1 MAKLS
6 LAVRKDLAAFEKD
19 RNDAL
24 AKISALTGN
33 TFTFDDSSLPAVYE
47 KVTMKD
53 GFGQM
58 VNKNYMN
65 FIVLKLTELL
75 SNDGVKA
82 EFNKRITEPKIAFEL
97 DDSKKYN
104 FSSVIR
110 PKDGKLVVVTDGAS
124 FGYNIGTTMPVW
136 QEDPTALQAAKQLS
150 LPIVKEIADSGKKR
164 EEILAE
170 MKTITGIEWTVESD
184 DSALWYAIT
193 NNEKY
198 SGFGT
203 GINNYLA
210 GLKGC
215 FQRFCT
221 DAMSK
226 EALGEAASNHKITF
240 EVDPAPGFNAKLA
253 IKNGNVV
260 VIIPA
265 AGFCFNLVY
274 LPQFPLE
281 NQL

>member
-6 LAVRKDLAAFEKD
+6 LAVRKDLAAVEKD

-24 AKISALTGN
+24 AKISSLSGN
-33 TFTFDDSSLPAVYE
+33 TFTFDDSCLPEVYE
-47 KVTMKD
+47 KVTMKN
-53 GFGQM
+53 GFGTM
-58 VNKNYMN
+58 VYKNYLNAM
-65 FIVLKLTELL
+65 VVKLTDLL
-75 SNDGVKA
+75 SNDAVKA
-82 EFNKRITEPKIAFEL
+82 EFNKRITDPKISFEI
-97 DDSKKYN
+97 DESKKYQ
-104 FSSVIR
+104 FSSVMR
-110 PKDGKLVVVTDGAS
+110 PKDGKLAVFTDAAS
-124 FGYNIGTTMPVW
+124 FGYNIGTGMPVW
-136 QEDPTALQAAKQLS
+136 QEDATALQASKQLS
-150 LPIVKEIADSGKKR
+150 LTIVKEIGDSEKKR
-164 EEILAE
+164 PEILAE
-170 MKTITGIEWTVESD
+170 MKTITGIEWTVECD
-184 DSALWYAIT
+184 DVAIFYAVT

-226 EALGEAASNHKITF
+226 EALADAVTNKKITF
-240 EVDPAPGFNAKLA
+240 ETDAAPGFNAKLA

-260 VIIPA
+260 IIIPA
-265 AGFCFNLVY
+265 AGFAYNLMY

>member
-1 MAKLS
+1 
-6 LAVRKDLAAFEKD
+6 LAAFEQV

-33 TFTFDDSSLPAVYE
+33 TWTFDDSSLAAVYE
-47 KVTMKD
+47 KVNMKD

-75 SNDGVKA
+75 SNDAVKV

-97 DDSKKYN
+97 DESKKYN
-104 FSSVIR
+104 FSSVMR
-110 PKDGKLVVVTDGAS
+110 PKDGKLVVLTDGAS

-136 QEDPTALQAAKQLS
+136 QEDATALQAAKQLS
-150 LPIVKEIADSGKKR
+150 LAIVKEIADSGKKK
-164 EEILAE
+164 EELLAD
-170 MKTITGIEWTVESD
+170 MKNITGIEWTVECD
-184 DSALWYAIT
+184 DSAIWYAIT

-198 SGFGT
+198 SGYGA
-203 GINNYLA
+203 GINNYLT